1 MGANIPA
8 VSTSDKMFEQIS
20 NIGKFLDFVKST
32 GVADRDLFV
41 TTDLYD
47 NKRHEAGDDW
57 IELSRSSAS
66 QGAWIRW
73 SKPCL
78 DLKFPDEARL
88 TQCKKMLLVPE
99 CAQCPNAALFL
110 TAWAINP
117 PVGACALEA
126 KHSAC
131 LNSASTSE
139 LRMQKRTV
147 NWPELQLLKQQAALS
162 L

>member
-1 MGANIPA
+1 MAAWLRELSGLSVAATNEAELQAQLKNGVVLCYAANRMGANIPA

-20 NIGKFLDFVKST
+20 NICKFLDFVKST

-73 SKPCL
+73 SN
-78 DLKFPDEARL
+78 R
-88 TQCKKMLLVPE
+88 VPT
-99 CAQCPNAALFL
+99 CCRQTTLYFQHCHHDGL
-110 TAWAINP
+110 
-117 PVGACALEA
+117 
-126 KHSAC
+126 
-131 LNSASTSE
+131 
-139 LRMQKRTV
+139 
-147 NWPELQLLKQQAALS
+147 
-162 L
+162 